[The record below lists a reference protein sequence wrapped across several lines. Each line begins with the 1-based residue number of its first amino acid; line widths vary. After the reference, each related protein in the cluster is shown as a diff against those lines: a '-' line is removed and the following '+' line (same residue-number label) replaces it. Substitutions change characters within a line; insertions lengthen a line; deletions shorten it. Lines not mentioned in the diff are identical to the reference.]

1 MRTSQRVLTTTIVV
15 TALAGSYAA
24 ATAATRP
31 AKAASA
37 SFGTP
42 VVVDFFRPGY
52 EPDVA
57 VAKAGAYKGSTFVSV
72 PNGFSTTMSYIWRSD
87 DNRRSFHMVEGN
99 ALGKST
105 TCVGGGDSELQIDP
119 VNGSV
124 YFNDLQGLTNFSNS
138 RSDDGG
144 HTWQTSCTSVPGA
157 GVDRQW
163 LAIDSNGGTAAVGSG
178 ANDGRL
184 YFDYDNVAQD
194 LGPAGSPNQ
203 LVMDESMDGVH
214 YGAACQGANAPAPA
228 GPQSVCPLP
237 PAVISYDEGIP
248 GNVIV
253 NNIKGNKFQH
263 RVYAIH
269 TTHDSA
275 AVIVSYCSGKAGDHT
290 AATVAAD
297 CTDPT
302 QTDPAELANGNGDRK
317 NVNWHDSYARV
328 PGRWETGQLFPAIA
342 QDTSGNLYAT
352 WSEYPAAKNG
362 GSPIGPGAIKMSVS
376 RDGAAH
382 WSAPITVSPANLK
395 NNVMPWITSGSN
407 GRVGIAWY
415 GSTTGKNE
423 KNQWG
428 PDPVDHASWDVY
440 YAVTTNGTAK
450 HPSFGVTKVSDH
462 PVKYGDISTGGL
474 GGSQDR
480 SLGDYM
486 QVQLGQHG
494 EAIITYVDDT
504 SANRNQDTCG
514 GCGETP
520 AEAAGPVMVV
530 TQNGGPSLVA
540 GQSVP
545 KFGRPI
551 GAVHDKAGD
560 AFLAAGGQ
568 DVKAPAALDVIGA
581 SVKKKDA
588 KNLTITLTTS
598 DPHLASDL
606 AAVPPLGGPVNTW
619 TVRWAAPSYKGLG
632 DGNMFYVAMQ
642 SAGGGTP
649 SFYTGSTQ
657 AITTTHAKYFT
668 YPATK
673 AIDGRIQGATI
684 SWTVP
689 MSAIGNP
696 KKGQGLFSITAFSST
711 QETPAAPSTLT
722 VPNQGGELGDFNIPN
737 LISASSPFTYYVK

>member
-1 MRTSQRVLTTTIVV
+1 MRTSQRVLTTAIVV
-15 TALAGSYAA
+15 SALAGSGLA
-24 ATAATRP
+24 ATAASRP
-31 AKAASA
+31 AHAPAAT
-37 SFGTP
+37 FGTP
-42 VVVDFFRPGY
+42 VVVDFFHPGY
-52 EPDVA
+52 EPDLA
-57 VAKAGAYKGSTFVSV
+57 VAKVGAYKGSTFSSV

-105 TCVGGGDSELQIDP
+105 TCVGGGDSEMQIDP

-124 YFNDLQGLTNFSNS
+124 YFNDLQGLTNFTNS

-163 LAIDSNGGTAAVGSG
+163 LAIDSNGGTAAVGAG

-184 YFDYDNVAQD
+184 YFDYDNVDQD
-194 LGPAGSPNQ
+194 LGPNGGNQ
-203 LVMDESMDGVH
+203 LVMDESEDGVH
-214 YGAACQGANAPAPA
+214 YGAACQGVNAPAPV
-228 GPQSVCPLP
+228 GPQSACPLP

-253 NNIKGNKFQH
+253 NNIKGSKFQH

-269 TTHDSA
+269 TTSDGSG
-275 AVIVSYCSGKAGDHT
+275 VIVSYCSGKAGDKT

-302 QTDPAELANGNGDRK
+302 QIASGDLDRK
-317 NVNWHDSYARV
+317 NVNWHDTFARV
-328 PGRWETGQLFPAIA
+328 KGHWETGQLFPAIA
-342 QDTSGNLYAT
+342 QDSVGNLYAT
-352 WSEYPAAKNG
+352 WSEYPSRNNG

-382 WSAPITVSPANLK
+382 WSKPITVSPASLK
-395 NNVMPWITSGSN
+395 NNVMPWIASGSN

-415 GSTTGKNE
+415 GSTTAKNS
-423 KNQWG
+423 QGQYG
-428 PDPVDHASWDVY
+428 PDPVDHASWDVF
-440 YAVTTNGTAK
+440 YAVTTNATSK
-450 HPSFGVTKVSDH
+450 HPRFGVTKVSDH

-486 QVQLGQHG
+486 QVQMGLHG
-494 EAIITYVDDT
+494 EALITYVDDT
-504 SANRNQDTCG
+504 SANRNADTCG

-530 TQNGGPSLVA
+530 TQNGGPSLLA

-545 KFGRPI
+545 KFGKPI
-551 GAVHDKAGD
+551 GSVHDKAGD
-560 AFLAAGGQ
+560 AFLGLAGQ
-568 DVKAPAALDVIGA
+568 DVKAPAALDVIGS
-581 SVKKKDA
+581 SVKRKDS
-588 KNLTITLTTS
+588 KNLAITLTTN

-606 AAVPPLGGPVNTW
+606 AIAPPLGGPVATW
-619 TVRWAAPSYKGLG
+619 MVRWAAPSYKGLG

-642 SAGGGTP
+642 SASGAP
-649 SFYTGSTQ
+649 PNYYTGTTQ
-657 AITTTHAKYFT
+657 SITTTHAKYFT
-668 YPATK
+668 YPAER
-673 AIDGRIQGATI
+673 AITGRIQGATI

-689 MSAIGNP
+689 ISLVGNP
-696 KKGQGLFSITAFSST
+696 HKGQGLFSITALTST

-722 VPNQGGELGDFNIPN
+722 VPNQGGEIGDFNIPN

>member
-1 MRTSQRVLTTTIVV
+1 MRTSQRVLTTAIVV
-15 TALAGSYAA
+15 TAIAGSYAG

-31 AKAASA
+31 AKAPSA
-37 SFGTP
+37 TFGTP
-42 VVVDFFRPGY
+42 VVVDHFRPGY
-52 EPDVA
+52 EPDLA
-57 VAKAGAYKGSTFVSV
+57 VVKTGKYKGSTFDSV

-163 LAIDSNGGTAAVGSG
+163 LGIDSNGGTAAVGSG

-184 YFDYDNVAQD
+184 YFDYDNVNQD
-194 LGPAGSPNQ
+194 LGPNGGNQ
-203 LVMDESMDGVH
+203 LVMDESEDGVH
-214 YGAACQGANAPAPA
+214 YGAQCQGANLPAPA
-228 GPQSVCPLP
+228 GPQSACPLP

-248 GNVIV
+248 GNVVV
-253 NNIKGNKFQH
+253 NNVKGSKFQH

-269 TTHDSA
+269 TTADGSG
-275 AVIVSYCSGKAGDHT
+275 VIVSHCSGKAGDKT
-290 AATVAAD
+290 AATVASD

-302 QTDPAELANGNGDRK
+302 QTEPGEIANGNLDRK
-317 NVNWHDSYARV
+317 NVNWHDSFARAKGHYEV
-328 PGRWETGQLFPAIA
+328 GQLFPAIA
-342 QDTSGNLYAT
+342 QDSVGNLYAT
-352 WSEYPAAKNG
+352 WSEYPAATNG
-362 GSPIGPGAIKMSVS
+362 GNPTGPGFIKMSVS

-382 WSAPITVSPANLK
+382 WSAPITVSPTSLK

-415 GSTTGKNE
+415 GSTMGHNAAG
-423 KNQWG
+423 QWG
-428 PDPVDHASWDVY
+428 PDPVDKATWDVY
-440 YAVTTNGTAK
+440 YAVTTNATSK
-450 HPSFGVTKVSDH
+450 HPTFGVTKVSDH

-486 QVQLGQHG
+486 QVQMGLHG
-494 EAIITYVDDT
+494 EALITYVDDT
-504 SANRNQDTCG
+504 SANRNADTCQ

-540 GQSVP
+540 GQKVP
-545 KFGRPI
+545 TFARPI
-551 GAVHDKAGD
+551 GQVHDKPGD
-560 AFLAAGGQ
+560 AFLAAAGQ

-581 SVKKKDA
+581 SVKKKDS
-588 KNLTITLTTS
+588 KNVTITLTTA
-598 DPHLASDL
+598 DPKLASDL
-606 AAVPPLGGPVNTW
+606 SSVPPLGGPVNTW
-619 TVRWAAPSYKGLG
+619 TVRWAAPSYKGAG
-632 DGNMFYVAMQ
+632 DGNIFYVGMQ
-642 SAGGGTP
+642 AASGSPT
-649 SFYTGSTQ
+649 FYTGTTQ
-657 AITTTHAKYFT
+657 AITTTHTKYFT
-668 YPATK
+668 YPAAKTI
-673 AIDGRIQGATI
+673 AGRIQGATI

-689 MSAIGNP
+689 LSLIGNP
-696 KKGQGLFSITAFSST
+696 HKGQGLFSITAFSST

-722 VPNQGGELGDFNIPN
+722 VPDQGGELGDVNIPN
-737 LISASSPFTYYVK
+737 LIGSSSPFTYYVK

>member
-1 MRTSQRVLTTTIVV
+1 MRTSRRVLTTAIAVS
-15 TALAGSYAA
+15 AIAGSYAG

-31 AKAASA
+31 AKSASA
-37 SFGTP
+37 TFGTP
-42 VVVDFFRPGY
+42 VVVDHFRPGY
-52 EPDVA
+52 EPDIA
-57 VAKAGAYKGSTFVSV
+57 QSRAGVTKGSTFVSV

-87 DNRRSFHMVEGN
+87 NNRRSFHMVEGN
-99 ALGKST
+99 ALGKSS

-119 VNGSV
+119 VNGSI

-144 HTWQTSCTSVPGA
+144 HTWQTSCTSVNGA

-163 LAIDSNGGTAAVGSG
+163 LAIDSNGGTAAVGAG

-194 LGPAGSPNQ
+194 TGPNGGNQ
-203 LVMDESMDGVH
+203 LVMNMSEDGVH
-214 YGAACQGANAPAPA
+214 YGAACQGATLPAPA

-253 NNIKGNKFQH
+253 NNIKGSKFQH

-269 TTHDSA
+269 TSGDSSG
-275 AVIVSYCSGKAGDHT
+275 VIVSWCNGSAGDKT

-302 QTDPAELANGNGDRK
+302 KVDPSDSDRR
-317 NVNWHDSYARV
+317 NINWHDTFARAK
-328 PGRWETGQLFPAIA
+328 GHWETGQLFPAIT
-342 QDTSGNLYAT
+342 QDSVGNLYAT
-352 WSEYPAAKNG
+352 WSEYPSAKNG

-415 GSTTGKNE
+415 GAAMGHNE

-428 PDPVDHASWDVY
+428 PDPVDKATWDVY
-440 YAVTTNGTAK
+440 YAVTTNATSK

-486 QVQLGQHG
+486 QVQMGNHG
-494 EAIITYVDDT
+494 EALITYVDDT
-504 SANRNQDTCG
+504 SANRNVDTCG

-530 TQNGGPSLVA
+530 TQNGGPSLIA
-540 GQSVP
+540 GKTVP
-545 KFGRPI
+545 TFAKPI
-551 GAVHDKAGD
+551 GSVHDKAGD
-560 AFLAAGGQ
+560 AFLAAAGQ

-581 SVKKKDA
+581 SVKKKDS
-588 KNLTITLTTS
+588 KNLTITLTTN
-598 DPHLASDL
+598 DAHLSSDL
-606 AAVPPLGGPVNTW
+606 NTVPPLGGPVNTW
-619 TVRWAAPSYKGLG
+619 TVRWAAPSYKGAG
-632 DGNMFYVAMQ
+632 DGNIYYVGMQ
-642 SAGGGTP
+642 AASGSP
-649 SFYTGSTQ
+649 SFYVGSTKS
-657 AITTTHAKYFT
+657 ITTTHAKYFT
-668 YPATK
+668 YPVGK
-673 AIDGRIQGATI
+673 AVDGKIQGATI

-689 MSAIGNP
+689 LSAIGSP
-696 KKGQGLFSITAFSST
+696 HKGQGMFSITAFTST

-737 LISASSPFTYYVK
+737 LIGASSPFTYYVK